1 MEWLKD
7 NLYVII
13 NILAII
19 ASGVSAFILY
29 KLGQWKQPV
38 LDRIAELENS
48 IKIKEAGTAVAAENR
63 ADRFGELK
71 EEVAALRRER
81 PNCEKHR
88 MEFDGKLANLKLEI
102 EQKLT
107 TGAMHEAQL
116 NADFREKMILTHAE
130 ETKETTKERLSP
142 DGVENTVRRL
152 LDEFRRSELKADL
165 QQIHDRISK
174 LRPS

>member
-107 TGAMHEAQL
+107 TGECGLPRKDDPDACGRDQRNYEGTAFTRRCGEYSKEA
-116 NADFREKMILTHAE
+116 AGRV
-130 ETKETTKERLSP
+130 P
-142 DGVENTVRRL
+142 TVG
-152 LDEFRRSELKADL
+152 A
-165 QQIHDRISK
+165 QG
-174 LRPS
+174 